1 AAERCA
7 VGGREADRPTANE
20 TTQETT
26 QQTVHPHHLTSGPRE
41 MLIFPHVASTRWTPI
56 GSPSSSIYVSQR
68 AYVVPLSGTQSGY
81 FSNHIE
87 RWTSRRRNICAL
99 SFPRQSAKKAAA
111 GREEHGSSCWAETP
125 PRGRNHSWRMR

>member
-1 AAERCA
+1 HHDGKQVGNRALLDDEGAVHVDFAERELGVGQDPALGCMGQEPRGDGHPGSIAAAERCA

-41 MLIFPHVASTRWTPI
+41 MLIFPHVASTRWAPI

-68 AYVVPLSGTQSGY
+68 AYVVPLSG
-81 FSNHIE
+81 
-87 RWTSRRRNICAL
+87 
-99 SFPRQSAKKAAA
+99 
-111 GREEHGSSCWAETP
+111 
-125 PRGRNHSWRMR
+125 